1 MKKKIT
7 AAVVAVLIILA
18 VLGGVKVLQIRK
30 MMAAGASMTI
40 PPETVTSVEVRSE
53 KWQPSLFAIGSIS
66 PVQGVVISSELAGTV
81 KEIAFESGA
90 MVKEGDLLAQLDVAA
105 EEAQL
110 RSGQAAAELARVE
123 SDRARDLQSRKVIAK
138 SELDTAQAKYD
149 QALAQVDNLKSI
161 IAKKTIRAPFS
172 GRLGIREVNPGQF
185 VNAGQRI
192 VPLQAL
198 ETLYADFSL
207 PQQDIGSLTV
217 GMPVNVTSDSFPG
230 KTFAGRL
237 TAINSELDSATRSV
251 LLQTTLKNEG
261 ELLHSGMFVKVDVL
275 LPQQNDVL
283 VIPSTAVSYAPYGDS
298 VFVIEDTKDEKT
310 GQTFLGIRQQFVR
323 LGKARGDYVAVIS
336 GVKAGEKVVSTGI
349 FKLRNK
355 MAVVVDNTLA
365 PASQISPTPAD
376 T

>member
-1 MKKKIT
+1 
-7 AAVVAVLIILA
+7 
-18 VLGGVKVLQIRK
+18 
-30 MMAAGASMTI
+30 MTV
-40 PPETVTSVEVRSE
+40 PPETVTSAEVRSE
-53 KWQPSLFAIGSIS
+53 KWQPTLSAIGSIS
-66 PVQGVVISSELAGTV
+66 AVQGVVISSELAGTV
-81 KEIAFESGA
+81 QEIAFESGA
-90 MVKEGDLLAQLDVAA
+90 VVKQGDLLAQLDVAA

-123 SDRARDLQSRKVIAK
+123 IDRARDLQTRKVIAK

-149 QALAQVDNLKSI
+149 QALAQVDNLKSV

-172 GRLGIREVNPGQF
+172 GRLGIREVNAGQF

-198 ETLYADFSL
+198 ETLFADFSL
-207 PQQDIGSLTV
+207 PQQDIGALTV
-217 GMPVNVTSDSFPG
+217 GMAVNVKSDSFAG
-230 KTFAGRL
+230 KTFAGQL

-251 LLQTTLKNEG
+251 SLQATLKNEG
-261 ELLHSGMFVKVDVL
+261 ELLHSGMFVKIDVV
-275 LPQQNDVL
+275 LPEQNEVL

-310 GQTFLGIRQQFVR
+310 GKTFLGIRQQFVR

-336 GVKAGEKVVSTGI
+336 GLKAGETVVSTGI

-355 MAVVVDNTLA
+355 MAVVVNNTLA
-365 PASQISPTPAD
+365 PASQISPAPAD